1 MKDGYPIP
9 LIDELLD
16 ELEGAKVFTK
26 LDLRAGY
33 HHVRMKEGDIPKL
46 HLSLVLGIMNLKAC
60 LLA

>member
-33 HHVRMKEGDIPKL
+33 HQVRMKEGDIPKL
-46 HLSLVLGIMNLKAC
+46 HFSLVLGIMNLKAC